1 MLQCHLRAF
10 LQHPGL
16 SSQPLQLSQLSQL
29 QLSQLLTAAAN
40 VAILKLKTCSANSI
54 EVAGEGNEVA
64 VREEMI
70 TKFHKH
76 LPHKSKVFSFYLYKC
91 HS

>member
-1 MLQCHLRAF
+1 MSPPRLPPTSRFVITAAAVVTAV
-10 LQHPGL
+10 
-16 SSQPLQLSQLSQL
+16 
-29 QLSQLLTAAAN
+29 TAAAN